1 MHIKCVRAELILR
14 QIGMQTLGRFENQ
27 ILRQVPSRSFT
38 YRVRRFAECRVSM
51 SSGKYGNEGSTV
63 PETLKDKN
71 ANEDGEVQVH
81 DSKLISDGLQ
91 GDKDA
96 FEILF
101 SRYRPILY
109 RLAQRI
115 LRNHEESEDAVQ
127 NCSLAAFRRMSSFK
141 YEGAF
146 RSWLARILFNEAITI
161 LRKRKRTYSSE
172 CLSPQERVDV
182 EDSLPHP
189 GPNPEQILSQK
200 QSDRALMRKLL
211 QLSAEQRA
219 ALLLCEI
226 YEYTTE
232 EAGAMLQVPPGAIRS
247 RLFRARK
254 QLASTLSSPSDS
266 RPAVQKPPARE
277 SGVWRN
283 VFSAVRT
290 AWPATRPPHS
300 FLEFRAYPLN
310 VLPSRFRFLDSD
322 NPADPFVAR
331 ERRNIL
337 PFCSR
342 NRIGNESLS

>member
-1 MHIKCVRAELILR
+1 
-14 QIGMQTLGRFENQ
+14 
-27 ILRQVPSRSFT
+27 
-38 YRVRRFAECRVSM
+38 
-51 SSGKYGNEGSTV
+51 V

-81 DSKLISDGLQ
+81 PDDSKLISDGLQ
-91 GDKDA
+91 GDRDA

-146 RSWLARILFNEAITI
+146 RSWLARILVNEAITI
-161 LRKRKRTYSSE
+161 LRKRKRSYSSE
-172 CLSPQERVDV
+172 SLSPQERVEV

-200 QSDRALMRKLL
+200 QSDCALMRKLSK
-211 QLSAEQRA
+211 LSAEQRA
-219 ALLLCEI
+219 ALLLCEV

-254 QLASTLSSPSDS
+254 QLASTLSSPSD
-266 RPAVQKPPARE
+266 
-277 SGVWRN
+277 
-283 VFSAVRT
+283 
-290 AWPATRPPHS
+290 TRS
-300 FLEFRAYPLN
+300 TL
-310 VLPSRFRFLDSD
+310 
-322 NPADPFVAR
+322 
-331 ERRNIL
+331 
-337 PFCSR
+337 
-342 NRIGNESLS
+342 